1 MHIYLVLSL
10 LIIFLIILEY
20 THQPTTSILT
30 PFNHDHDSCCD
41 LDQIMN
47 KCRIPDVSQQLCY
60 YTQNPLCPRYNGS
73 YKQCT
78 NNYLPAQNTETC
90 PCHNRSFEMC
100 PLQYKVSQRCVNNE
114 IKNCPRNE
122 TAPVKCESDK
132 PRVNQWKYQDN
143 DDQFMV
149 QCK

>member
-1 MHIYLVLSL
+1 MHIYIVLSL
-10 LIIFLIILEY
+10 LIILLIILEY
-20 THQPTTSILT
+20 TKKSDEFILT
-30 PFNHDHDSCCD
+30 PFNHDHESCCD
-41 LDQIMN
+41 IDQIMK
-47 KCRIPDVSQQLCY
+47 KCKVPDLSQQLCY
-60 YTQNPLCPRYNGS
+60 YTQDPLCPRYNGS

-100 PLQYKVSQRCVNNE
+100 PLKYKVSQRCVNNE
-114 IKNCPRNE
+114 IKGCNRE
-122 TAPVKCESDK
+122 STQQSKVKLYK
-132 PRVNQWKYQDN
+132 PRVNKWNYQDK